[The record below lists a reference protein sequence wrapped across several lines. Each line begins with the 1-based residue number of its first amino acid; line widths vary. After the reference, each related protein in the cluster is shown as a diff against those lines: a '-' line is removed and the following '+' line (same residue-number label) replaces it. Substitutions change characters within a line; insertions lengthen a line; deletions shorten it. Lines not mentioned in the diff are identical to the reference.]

1 MAQKKIKRTKT
12 TPVSERN
19 TRLDTTETHLAES
32 AWQNRLRW
40 LRRPRLHTAVF
51 EKSWRNENIANELTR
66 RGAATQE
73 IEAFERKRAKRE
85 QQIEEV
91 KKSLGWPD
99 ERLALFKQ
107 LVVQYRQEQ
116 SIEDYVQIRRRFPE
130 VEIQVSQFAGIDS
143 LFALESE
150 LKRVGVNPDLV
161 AAALDAD
168 EPSTDTLCLHL
179 LELLIA
185 RSKLP
190 KTGPGHIA
198 MRRSAIS
205 DTTVNYLISTMLES
219 LDWHEETFRIPASFV
234 VLVRYQLCGPRPDL
248 HQEYLSREKRHNMAF
263 VVAQQLK
270 PDEKLSIN
278 KLVAMTG
285 IPRSTAARWLAD
297 QEFRQLVEGGQ
308 RLIADES
315 FKGPDS
321 R

>member
-12 TPVSERN
+12 TTARERN
-19 TRLDTTETHLAES
+19 TRLETTEIHLAEG
-32 AWQNRLRW
+32 ARLRW
-40 LRRPRLHTAVF
+40 LRRPRLHTAIF
-51 EKSWRNENIANELTR
+51 EESWRNEKIANELAK
-66 RGAATQE
+66 RGAVTQE
-73 IEAFERKRAKRE
+73 MDAFERKRVKRE

-107 LVVQYRQEQ
+107 LIVQYRQEQ

-150 LKRVGVNPDLV
+150 LKKVGVNPDLV

-168 EPSTDTLCLHL
+168 EPSIDTLCLHL

-219 LDWHEETFRIPASFV
+219 FDRNEDIFRIPASFV
-234 VLVRYQLCGPRPDL
+234 VLVRHQLCGLRPDL
-248 HQEYLSREKRHNMAF
+248 HQEYLSTEKRHNMAF

-278 KLVAMTG
+278 KLVEMTG
-285 IPRSTAARWLAD
+285 IPRSTAARWLKD
-297 QEFRQLVEGGQ
+297 QEFRQLVDRGQ
-308 RLIADES
+308 RLIVDGLS
-315 FKGPDS
+315 KRPDS
-321 R
+321 Q